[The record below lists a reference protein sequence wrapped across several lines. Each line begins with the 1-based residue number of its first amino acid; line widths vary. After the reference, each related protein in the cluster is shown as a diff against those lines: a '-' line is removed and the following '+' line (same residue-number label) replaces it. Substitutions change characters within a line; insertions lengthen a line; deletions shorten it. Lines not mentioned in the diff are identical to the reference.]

1 MALKQW
7 KDGISSIFHKYK
19 YVILIAAVGVGLLMI
34 PYEEKAEVQ
43 VISEHQENI
52 LTVEQQLAAV
62 LSCVEG
68 AGKVEVFLSQALGE
82 EILYQTDENIS
93 STGSGYDNRIDTV
106 TVSGANREETGLI
119 RQINPPTYQGAIIV
133 CQGADDPVVRL
144 RIVEAVSRVTGLG
157 ANRIS
162 VLKMG

>member
-1 MALKQW
+1 MALTRWQ
-7 KDGISSIFHKYK
+7 DGISQIFRQYK
-19 YVILIAAVGVGLLMI
+19 YVMLIAAIGIVFLLM
-34 PYEEKAEVQ
+34 PSGEKTDVQ
-43 VISEHQENI
+43 VITEPQENI

-62 LSCVEG
+62 LSRMEG

-82 EILYQTDENIS
+82 EILYQTDENVS

-133 CQGADDPVVRL
+133 CQGADNPTVCL
-144 RIVEAVSRVTGLG
+144 MIVEAVSRVTGLG

>member
-1 MALKQW
+1 MALTRWQN
-7 KDGISSIFHKYK
+7 GISQIFRQYK
-19 YVILIAAVGVGLLMI
+19 YVILIAAIGIGFLLL
-34 PYEEKAEVQ
+34 PSVEKEDVQ
-43 VISEHQENI
+43 VISEPQENI

-82 EILYQTDENIS
+82 EILYQTNENVS

-133 CQGADDPVVRL
+133 CQGADDPAVCL
-144 RIVEAVSRVTGLG
+144 MIVEAVSRVTGLG